1 MPGIA
6 TTRPIARSSGA
17 FAKTLSSTL
26 NSEFMAADPK
36 STLQKL
42 LDLLGFNAT
51 VDEHHLED
59 GVLLDVKTEE
69 SGRLIGRQG
78 QTLGDLQYITNRL
91 IFQQD
96 ASAPKIMVD
105 VSGYRAQAR
114 DALVKKAQEAAE
126 KVRRWGDVV
135 ELEPL
140 NAFDRR
146 IIHQALKDDPGIE
159 THSVEVEGTD
169 KKAILLRPKH

>member
-1 MPGIA
+1 MPVEPKA
-6 TTRPIARSSGA
+6 TLEKI
-17 FAKTLSSTL
+17 
-26 NSEFMAADPK
+26 
-36 STLQKL
+36 
-42 LDLLGFNAT
+42 LDLLGFQVT
-51 VDEHHLED
+51 VEEHAMED
-59 GVLLDVKTEE
+59 GLLLDVKTED

-78 QTLGDLQYITNRL
+78 QTLSDLQYITNRL
-91 IFQQD
+91 LFQQD
-96 ASAPKIMVD
+96 PTVPKIMVD

-114 DALVKKAQEAAE
+114 EALVRKAKEAAE

-146 IIHQALKDDPGIE
+146 IIHQALKDDPHIE